1 MKPDDR
7 SALHDIQRRAERLQ
21 HSRSRP
27 GYNPLRGISA
37 FGVVGWSIAIP
48 TVGGALLG
56 RWLNR
61 VAPQTFSWTIALIL
75 GGLVIGL
82 LVAWEWI
89 ARESRQAQAD
99 AAPQKQD
106 TDDA

>member
-1 MKPDDR
+1 MKSDDQ
-7 SALHDIQRRAERLQ
+7 SSLHAIQRRAARMQ
-21 HSRSRP
+21 HSRNRP

-56 RWLNR
+56 RWLHR
-61 VAPQTFSWTIALIL
+61 AAPQDFSWTIALIL

-82 LVAWEWI
+82 LVAWEWL

-99 AAPQKQD
+99 AI
-106 TDDA
+106 T